1 MRNTEFF
8 DFGKKL
14 RLSLIFINYPPEIK
28 FQSSDKEPTAL
39 VIIGRSVGLFLSAFS
54 CTYCIN

>member
-14 RLSLIFINYPPEIK
+14 RVSLIFINYPPEIK

-39 VIIGRSVGLFLSAFS
+39 VIIGRSVGLLFRLSVVVIA
-54 CTYCIN
+54 